1 MFAAEVCLRAALEMK
16 FMRSCIETQTSVTS
30 VAKSAVFT
38 WNQAT
43 LLWVVVHVHG
53 SKRHLMMLYLAI

>member
-1 MFAAEVCLRAALEMK
+1 MFAAEMCLRAALEMK
-16 FMRSCIETQTSVTS
+16 FMCSCIETQTSVTS

-38 WNQAT
+38 RNRAT